1 MTIINGQV
9 YEHLIAFATPAYSYE
24 EGDKQE
30 HYWIDSQN
38 CFYYF
43 LDDEP
48 EDGPAGIM
56 KDGKKDWLIEPVK
69 PEGVK
74 ITEENEDLIKWI
86 VSLGPDNS
94 EGKEWDFDN
103 HCPIA

>member
-1 MTIINGQV
+1 MV
-9 YEHLIAFATPAYSYE
+9 
-24 EGDKQE
+24 
-30 HYWIDSQN
+30 
-38 CFYYF
+38 
-43 LDDEP
+43 
-48 EDGPAGIM
+48 
-56 KDGKKDWLIEPVK
+56 KKHWLIEPVK